1 MKKNLKATVTT
12 VTTAGMLL
20 TSISPSFAAE
30 QQEQPQKRFIS
41 TQEQQNKE
49 SNELTDAELKQDNI
63 PSPRVSE
70 NVLENNFD
78 TNSVERSI
86 VSGTITSVQQ
96 ILIGLKYLKYD
107 IKYSRYIKGDYIK
120 VYINGKDD
128 GTKIFT
134 GKDKFSS
141 FITYN
146 PVSKGDRIL
155 VYMFDSNHS
164 VIGTA
169 EDIASR
175 DYGTVTETLPSAP
188 EVNEVKDTD
197 MKVTGNAKAGS
208 TVKVKAGDQE
218 IGTGKADEKGQ
229 YSIEIPAQPAGTKLT
244 VMASNSAGTSEG
256 TEVTVKETLP
266 SAPEVNEVKDTDM
279 KVTGNAKAG

>member
-1 MKKNLKATVTT
+1 MEKKLTMKKNLKATVTT

-70 NVLENNFD
+70 NVLENNFN

-96 ILIGLKYLKYD
+96 KLLGMQHLGLE
-107 IKYSRYIKGDYIK
+107 IRYSRYIKGEYIK
-120 VYINGKDD
+120 VYINGKEE
-128 GTKIFT
+128 GTTLPSNTNKISMFL
-134 GKDKFSS
+134 
-141 FITYN
+141 TYN

-218 IGTGKADEKGQ
+218 IGTGKADEKG
-229 YSIEIPAQPAGTKLT
+229 
-244 VMASNSAGTSEG
+244 
-256 TEVTVKETLP
+256 
-266 SAPEVNEVKDTDM
+266 
-279 KVTGNAKAG
+279 